1 MEVFV
6 LVKKSAIIL
15 ILTFLLLL
23 SFATLASAEV
33 LFGVTA
39 ETGPMDLTTN
49 VKGDYNSYGVY
60 DGMDN
65 ISSTPNMVTL
75 TGDLNLFL
83 IHIGAEYG
91 TGDAG
96 HGSTFSTATV
106 KAGWDFGLPVLS
118 FSLFGGYQ
126 AMTLTKSDVASTSL
140 DNCAYWDLFAGLGAQ
155 ASLGP
160 ISIYGTTNI
169 PIYGR
174 YRDGVNSDNSASIDY
189 YKLGVSYAPIPFV
202 SLFVDYRKME
212 ADSKVMKLESDGYQ
226 FGVCLSF

>member
-1 MEVFV
+1 
-6 LVKKSAIIL
+6 VKRSAIIL

-39 ETGPMDLTTN
+39 ETGPMDLKTTI
-49 VKGDYNSYGVY
+49 KSDYAAAYQLDGVN
-60 DGMDN
+60 N
-65 ISSTPNMVTL
+65 ISSTPTMVTL

-126 AMTLTKSDVASTSL
+126 GMTLTKSNSASASL
-140 DNCAYWDLFAGLGAQ
+140 DDCAYWDLFAGLGAQ

-202 SLFVDYRKME
+202 NLFVDYRKME
-212 ADSKVMKLESDGYQ
+212 ADSKVIKLESDGYQ
-226 FGVCLSF
+226 FGVGLSF